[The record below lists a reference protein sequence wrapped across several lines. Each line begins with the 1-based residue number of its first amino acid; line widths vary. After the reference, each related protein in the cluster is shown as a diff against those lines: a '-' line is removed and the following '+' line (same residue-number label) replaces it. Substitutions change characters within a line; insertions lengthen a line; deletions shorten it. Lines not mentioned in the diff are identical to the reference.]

1 MKLFYL
7 LLVSLIILG
16 CATPPPPPQKV
27 KVIAVFD
34 KDLTTKLLAIGK
46 NTIKGSA
53 LIRQSGGGVVTCAGF
68 SVGLLP
74 VTPYSEERLSFLYG
88 GLNSGFRSAL
98 LYMQQRD
105 PFEFTDP
112 EYQKLQ
118 KETKCDAQG
127 FFKFENLADGEF
139 FVVSTI
145 VWSIGNV
152 TQGGIIMQRVAVKGG
167 ELAEIVLSR

>member
-53 LIRQSGGGVVTCAGF
+53 LIRQSGGG
-68 SVGLLP
+68 
-74 VTPYSEERLSFLYG
+74 G
-88 GLNSGFRSAL
+88 G
-98 LYMQQRD
+98 YMRR
-105 PFEFTDP
+105 
-112 EYQKLQ
+112 
-118 KETKCDAQG
+118 
-127 FFKFENLADGEF
+127 
-139 FVVSTI
+139 I
-145 VWSIGNV
+145 
-152 TQGGIIMQRVAVKGG
+152 
-167 ELAEIVLSR
+167 